1 MRAKIT
7 YEGTQRIERYF
18 VPETALREALI
29 NAICH
34 KQYQSGVPIQV
45 SVYEDKL
52 YIANIGCLPENW
64 TLDNLLGKH
73 ASIPYNP
80 NIASV
85 FYYAGFI
92 ESWGRGIEKIR
103 NACEADGVPVPEY
116 TINPG
121 DIMIKFTA
129 PEDKIIRVT
138 DRVTDQE
145 KKVLELLY
153 VDPGFTMPVLAKRM
167 KVSRKSVANYLK
179 SLKEKNIIERVGS
192 DRKGYWKIN
201 NWIK

>member
-1 MRAKIT
+1 MK
-7 YEGTQRIERYF
+7 
-18 VPETALREALI
+18 
-29 NAICH
+29 
-34 KQYQSGVPIQV
+34 
-45 SVYEDKL
+45 
-52 YIANIGCLPENW
+52 
-64 TLDNLLGKH
+64 
-73 ASIPYNP
+73 
-80 NIASV
+80 
-85 FYYAGFI
+85 
-92 ESWGRGIEKIR
+92 KIR

-153 VDPGFTMPVLAKRM
+153 EDPGFTMPVLAKRM